1 MIERAPLRV
10 VTVVATVVVA
20 SMFVGACSS
29 EPDLPPAARGTR
41 SRELGAD
48 STARWLR
55 GRPYHQDARALTLE
69 QQKTFAAGAEVFQ
82 NPIRVTTDGARQAF
96 SEPPGSPAHVDAT
109 GPTFVQSAC
118 MTCHVDGTEPEPV
131 ESPGPGRVVKV
142 ADANGA
148 AVGAPHATL
157 GHQLQDRSTDGSP
170 TEGNLAIRWE
180 RLDGTLADGTAYQL
194 QRPLGRVT
202 DEPGGASA
210 APAISLRVAPPL
222 LGLGLLEAIPRA
234 DLDASADPD
243 DADHD
248 GISGQVPR
256 GRFGWKATQPTV
268 RSQTVSALSID
279 MGVTTGE
286 APDPCNDRP
295 SGCVATPGPRPEL
308 WGQPFDDLLLYTE
321 AIAVPRARDLS
332 GPEQQRGAQVFTAA
346 GCAACHAPTQKSGTA
361 PIAANANRTI
371 HPYSDLLLH
380 DLGPGLDDG
389 VGEPGAST
397 AEWRTAPLWGI
408 GLRDDVYGGGH
419 YLHDGRARS
428 IEEAIL
434 WHGGE
439 AAGARDRY
447 AASGEDD
454 RQALLTFLRAL

>member
-10 VTVVATVVVA
+10 VTVVATVVA
-20 SMFVGACSS
+20 SMVVAGCSS
-29 EPDLPPAARGTR
+29 ERDLPPAVRGTE

-69 QQKTFAAGAEVFQ
+69 QQKAFAAGAEVFQ
-82 NPIRVTTDGARQAF
+82 HPIGVTTDGARQPF
-96 SEPPGSPAHVDAT
+96 SVLPGTPSPTDAT
-109 GPTFVQSAC
+109 GPTFVQTAC
-118 MTCHVDGTEPEPV
+118 MTCHVDGVEADPV
-131 ESPGPGRVVKV
+131 TSPGPGLTVKV

-148 AVGAPHATL
+148 SADVPHATL

-170 TEGNLAIRWE
+170 TEGKLAIRWE
-180 RLDGTLADGTAYQL
+180 RLTGSFADGTAYQL
-194 QRPLGRVT
+194 RRPLGRVT
-202 DEPGGASA
+202 DEPGGGSA
-210 APAISLRVAPPL
+210 APAISLRIAPAL
-222 LGLGLLEAIPRA
+222 LGLGLLDAIPRS

-248 GISGQVPR
+248 GISGRVPR
-256 GRFGWKATQPTV
+256 GRFGWKAAQPTV
-268 RSQTVSALSID
+268 RSQTVSALSMD

-286 APDPCNDRP
+286 SPDPCNDRP
-295 SGCVATPGPRPEL
+295 TGCSATSGPRPEL

-321 AIAVPRARDLS
+321 AIAVPRARDL
-332 GPEQQRGAQVFTAA
+332 GAPEERRGARAFTAA
-346 GCAACHAPTQKSGTA
+346 GCAACHTPTQTTGPA
-361 PIAANANRTI
+361 PIAANAQRTI
-371 HPYSDLLLH
+371 HPYTDLLLH
-380 DLGPGLDDG
+380 DMGPGLDDG
-389 VGEPGAST
+389 VGEPGASSP
-397 AEWRTAPLWGI
+397 EWRTAPLWGI

-447 AASGEDD
+447 AASSEDD
-454 RQALLTFLRAL
+454 RQALLKFLRAL